1 MQLFGQII
9 ALLLFKK
16 SVSSMNKCIFLDR
29 DGVLNEDRTDYVYR
43 IEDFII
49 PNGVPEALRLLKDAG
64 YLLIVITNQAGIA
77 RGLYTRDDVM
87 ACYQYLQ
94 EQCGQLI
101 DDIYYCPHHPKYDT
115 ESLTRK
121 PGSLMLEKA
130 MAKYDILPNESWMI
144 GDALRD
150 MQAGKRVGV
159 RTVRIAHEPELTPDC
174 DGCAP
179 NLLEASRFVLEYA

>member
-1 MQLFGQII
+1 
-9 ALLLFKK
+9 
-16 SVSSMNKCIFLDR
+16 MNKCIFLDR

-49 PNGVPEALRLLKDAG
+49 PDGVPEALRLLKDAG
-64 YLLIVITNQAGIA
+64 YLLIIITNQAGIA
-77 RGLYTRDDVM
+77 KGLYTRNDVM
-87 ACYQYLQ
+87 ACYHYLQ

-101 DDIYYCPHHPKYDT
+101 DDIYFCPHHPNYDS

-121 PGSLMLEKA
+121 PGSLLLEKA
-130 MAKYDILPNESWMI
+130 IAKYNIGPGNSWMI

-159 RTVRIAHEPELTPDC
+159 RTVHITQSPEHTADS
-174 DGCAP
+174 DGCAA
-179 NLLEASRFVLEYA
+179 NLLEASRFVLQYA

>member
-1 MQLFGQII
+1 
-9 ALLLFKK
+9 
-16 SVSSMNKCIFLDR
+16 MNKCIFLDR

-49 PNGVPEALRLLKDAG
+49 PDGVPEALRSLKDAG

-77 RGLYTRDDVM
+77 KGLYTRDDVM
-87 ACYQYLQ
+87 ACYNYLQ
-94 EQCGQLI
+94 EQCGQVI

-121 PGSLMLEKA
+121 PGSLLLEKA
-130 MAKYDILPNESWMI
+130 MAKYNIKPDESWMI

-150 MQAGKRVGV
+150 MQAGRRVGV
-159 RTVRIAHEPELTPDC
+159 RTLRIAQDVQRSVEC
-174 DGCAP
+174 DGFAP
-179 NLLEASRFVLEYA
+179 NLLEASRFVLQYA